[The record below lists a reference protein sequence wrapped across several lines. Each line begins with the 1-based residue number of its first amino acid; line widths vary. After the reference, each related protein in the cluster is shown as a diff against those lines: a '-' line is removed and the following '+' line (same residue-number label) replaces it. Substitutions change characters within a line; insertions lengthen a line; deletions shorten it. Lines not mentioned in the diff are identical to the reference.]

1 MSPLGW
7 FLLGVVAGALGAVAG
22 WCVWIGYL
30 VARGVKRSRPTQWPK
45 IDRHNWNARFYYS
58 GNERGGRVRVGER

>member
-7 FLLGVVAGALGAVAG
+7 FLLGVVAGALGSVAG
-22 WCVWIGYL
+22 WCAWIGYL
-30 VARGVKRSRPTQWPK
+30 VARGVRQARGVGWPK
-45 IDRHNWNARFYYS
+45 VDPHNWNARHFYY